1 MLLLSL
7 CYGMYIDAFISYTFE
22 NTIINYLSSIGSSI
36 GNGGSGTP
44 VVFCIGTKTL

>member
-1 MLLLSL
+1 
-7 CYGMYIDAFISYTFE
+7 MYSSGPVSMTNVGLRTNKIS
-22 NTIINYLSSIGSSI
+22 SSI